1 MTTIDRDL
9 WGGRAAHL
17 TSLLIAVAKLRHAQ
31 TTTYATAFLAAEG
44 TAQAREQCAR
54 LAAADATLAAEK
66 AAALVAGYRVRLDAW
81 QAILGTGAGD
91 G

>member
-9 WGGRAAHL
+9 WQDRANHL
-17 TSLLIAVAKLRHAQ
+17 TGLLTAVAELRHAQ
-31 TTTYATAFLAAEG
+31 TTTYATAYLAAEG
-44 TAQAREQCAR
+44 TAQAREQTAR

-81 QAILGTGAGD
+81 QATLETGAGD